1 MKRTDDQ
8 RTTKIDS
15 AHAENAANM
24 PHDRNELRRQL
35 LKMILKNEAERRA
48 APLERNGRRSS
59 SLTARLR
66 CLPI

>member
-1 MKRTDDQ
+1 
-8 RTTKIDS
+8 
-15 AHAENAANM
+15 M
-24 PHDRNELRRQL
+24 PHDRNQLRRQL

-48 APLERNGRRSS
+48 RAVERNGRRSA